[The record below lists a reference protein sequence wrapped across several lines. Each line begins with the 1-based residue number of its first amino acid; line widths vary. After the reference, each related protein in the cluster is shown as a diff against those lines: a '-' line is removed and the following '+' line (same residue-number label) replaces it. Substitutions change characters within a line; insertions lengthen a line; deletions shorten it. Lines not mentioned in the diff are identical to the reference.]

1 MKGIIMPATLQA
13 GCGIKVDH
21 TWEMYELTRDAHYR
35 NLLVG
40 HYHYLVSITA
50 EQLRRRLPGAV
61 EIDDLISA
69 GGFGLMN
76 AVETFDRTRAV
87 KFETY
92 CVHRI
97 RGAILD
103 ELRRTDWVPRSARS
117 RAQEFSGAVECL
129 EARLGRRPC
138 DSEIARELDLDSEEF
153 DRLQHGAMAPRM
165 TSLDEIRHG
174 GPESDGMRQ
183 LDVLA
188 TQKAS
193 EPSSRVRR
201 RELIREITHG
211 LSRTEKLIIVLYHC
225 EELTMK
231 EIGLTLGLSE
241 SRVSQLHSVLLARLR
256 ARVSRRAAGSSVS
269 DLAV

>member
-1 MKGIIMPATLQA
+1 MKGVIMPATLEA
-13 GCGIKVDH
+13 DCGTDVDRL
-21 TWEMYELTRDAHYR
+21 WEMYELTHDAHYR

-40 HYHYLVSITA
+40 HYHHLVSITA
-50 EQLRRRLPGAV
+50 EHLRRRLPGAV
-61 EIDDLISA
+61 EVDDLISA

-76 AVETFDRTRAV
+76 AVETFDRTREV

-117 RAQEFSGAVECL
+117 RAQEFSRAVECL

-153 DRLQHGAMAPRM
+153 ERLQQGNMAPRLV
-165 TSLDEIRHG
+165 SLDEIRHG
-174 GPESDGMRQ
+174 GPESDGMRR

-188 TQKAS
+188 AQKAN
-193 EPSSRVRR
+193 EPSCRARR
-201 RELIREITHG
+201 R
-211 LSRTEKLIIVLYHC
+211 
-225 EELTMK
+225 
-231 EIGLTLGLSE
+231 
-241 SRVSQLHSVLLARLR
+241 
-256 ARVSRRAAGSSVS
+256 
-269 DLAV
+269 